1 MTWPVRIG
9 VGVAVLAALA
19 LGRAIDTALP
29 ASSDARPFVHTGG
42 VGERVHLVYGDVTVD
57 AVHTASTL
65 ASDRGQVGSPG
76 RWLVVDVTVVAWGR
90 PLSKPGIS
98 LEDASGR
105 TFFSDPQWGYNLG
118 SAPTGVPWRMRIPF
132 EVPQDALQGATLV
145 FSRSALDD
153 RRDDVAR
160 IDLGI
165 GAGDLPRLWNTHET
179 IEVPQAGMESL

>member
-9 VGVAVLAALA
+9 VGVALLAALA

-29 ASSDARPFVHTGG
+29 ASSDSRPFVHAGA
-42 VGERVHLVYGDVTVD
+42 VGDRVHLVYGDVTVD
-57 AVHTASTL
+57 AIHTARTL
-65 ASDRGQVGSPG
+65 ASDQGQVGTPG

-105 TFFSDPQWGYNLG
+105 MFFSDPRSGYSWG
-118 SAPTGVPWRMRIPF
+118 SAPTGVPWRVRIPF

-165 GAGDLPRLWNTHET
+165 GADDLPRLWNTQET